1 MLGIMST
8 CAATKLQS
16 AFLHHFE
23 LTNPQFTIDNAV
35 QGQYWPLAPN
45 ATMAYYFSDLQRFRR
60 EQINTDMTD
69 EEFQQRKIE
78 NDRRLKRAFDHIFEK
93 YNRNFDDIGDEIDLE
108 KEEIVVNNGH
118 IELME
123 HNRDDGK
130 RTNHIL
136 RSLACGAGWEGEDE
150 TESEDHSEE
159 SDSDDNLAGHTDGES
174 SVGQVE
180 DEVRMISSR
189 LFQNLSC

>member
-1 MLGIMST
+1 
-8 CAATKLQS
+8 
-16 AFLHHFE
+16 
-23 LTNPQFTIDNAV
+23 
-35 QGQYWPLAPN
+35 
-45 ATMAYYFSDLQRFRR
+45 MAYYFSDLQRFRR

-150 TESEDHSEE
+150 TESEDQSEE
-159 SDSDDNLAGHTDGES
+159 SDSDDNLAGHADGES
-174 SVGQVE
+174 SVGQDE